1 MVGAPRSLG
10 RGGGAVR
17 AGEVILPPKGGGG
30 MDLVTLT
37 GGRSANDAVADLRR
51 NIYSVLYKAGVK
63 RIRGS
68 QAQQ

>member
-1 MVGAPRSLG
+1 
-10 RGGGAVR
+10 
-17 AGEVILPPKGGGG
+17 